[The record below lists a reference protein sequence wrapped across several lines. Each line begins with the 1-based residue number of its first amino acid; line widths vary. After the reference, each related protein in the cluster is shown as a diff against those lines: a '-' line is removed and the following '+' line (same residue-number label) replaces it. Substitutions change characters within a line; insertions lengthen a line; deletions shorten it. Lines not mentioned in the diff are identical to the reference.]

1 MLQKIRSSLLF
12 QLICLVGL
20 IFAVLFTTFHA
31 AQAYVRR
38 LSVRGAET
46 LAESLVTQADDAL
59 MLYEQELRYYA
70 SGTLSFPVSGGLK
83 KESGSG
89 KDAAAEQLEEYFWDL
104 QNSNQDILS
113 MILFDGK
120 MNEIAS
126 FGVRTEL
133 PEQQRYLREQEE
145 LNADRYFGEES
156 DFYYAYYYPGYEKH
170 RDGNFGMCVF
180 ILDRWA
186 LEGTIRNI
194 IKDHSA
200 ALLLSDSKELDL
212 AFYSSGTIP
221 AGKRMEVLRQDPDI
235 IYREGNW
242 QQGIRSAAAVSVSG
256 NAEGVRAAVNL
267 FRFATI
273 ISAVL
278 LGILLFFSYYQLARP
293 IRKLTRFIDRAVT
306 HPDDRLKMNRKDEI
320 GVVAASLD
328 HMLDENRKM
337 IDQITRGKILLY
349 EQKLARERMEILAYR
364 NQINPHFLYNT
375 LSCIRDMA
383 LFHDDDDI
391 ADITMALSDIFRY
404 AVKGSN
410 TVQVRDEVQYIQK
423 YAKIME
429 YRFMGKIQIQT
440 DVSEE
445 AMDLPMIRF
454 FLQPLVENSV
464 LHGLGSSLERGFVN
478 VGITVINDR
487 MQIYVR
493 DNGKGMDKETL
504 ERIKNQLDKPD
515 KGTGIGMNNI
525 IQRLRLF
532 YRDDYSF
539 TIESEEGK
547 GTLIQISL
555 PCRMAVEDA
564 EKAEAAEK
572 AAAAENAA
580 AENAAAVGNA
590 EAADNMEG
598 SGIG

>member
-1 MLQKIRSSLLF
+1 MLRKFRSSILF
-12 QLICLVGL
+12 QLICMVAL

-31 AQAYVRR
+31 AQAYVRS

-46 LAESLVTQADDAL
+46 LAESLVTQADAAL

-70 SGTLSFPVSGGLK
+70 SGACHYPVGTILQ
-83 KESGSG
+83 KETGSG
-89 KDAAAEQLEEYFWDL
+89 EDSVKKQLEEYFWDL
-104 QNSNQDILS
+104 QSSNQDILS
-113 MILFDGK
+113 MILLDNK
-120 MNEIAS
+120 MNETVS

-133 PEQQRYLREQEE
+133 PGQQRYLRRQEE
-145 LNADRYFGEES
+145 LNADRYYGEES
-156 DFYYAYYYPGYEKH
+156 DFYYAYYYPVYEQRK
-170 RDGNFGMCVF
+170 GSPSGMCVF

-200 ALLLSDSKELDL
+200 ALLLSDSKALDL

-221 AGKRMEVLRQDPDI
+221 AGKRMEDLRRDPDI

-242 QQGIRSAAAVSVSG
+242 QQGIRSAAAVSIDG
-256 NAEGVRAAVNL
+256 NSEGVRAAVNL
-267 FRFATI
+267 FRFATV
-273 ISAVL
+273 ISALL
-278 LGILLFFSYYQLARP
+278 LGILVFFSYYQLARP
-293 IRKLTRFIDRAVT
+293 IRRLTQFIDRAVT
-306 HPDDRLKMNRKDEI
+306 HPDDRLKLERKDEI
-320 GVVAASLD
+320 GVVASSLD

-337 IDQITRGKILLY
+337 IRQITEGKILLY

-410 TVQVRDEVQYIQK
+410 IVQVRDEVQYIQK
-423 YAKIME
+423 YAKIMD
-429 YRFMGKIQIQT
+429 YRFMGKILIET
-440 DVSEE
+440 DVAEE
-445 AMDLPMIRF
+445 AMSLPMIRF

-464 LHGLGSSLERGFVN
+464 FHGLGSSLEQGFVN
-478 VGITVINDR
+478 VGITVLDDR

-493 DNGKGMDKETL
+493 DNGKGMNKETL
-504 ERIKNQLDKPD
+504 ERLRKQMENPD
-515 KGTGIGMNNI
+515 PEAGIGMSNI
-525 IQRLRLF
+525 AQRLRLF
-532 YRDDYSF
+532 YRNDYSF

-547 GTLIQISL
+547 GTLIKISL

-564 EKAEAAEK
+564 EKT
-572 AAAAENAA
+572 
-580 AENAAAVGNA
+580 
-590 EAADNMEG
+590 EG
-598 SGIG
+598 T